1 MRKQPPA
8 KRRRKHKLGKQR
20 KSIFKISCK
29 CETKIGK
36 LLMRVFSLLSLP
48 QQTPSSAPGHTHM
61 RGLVYV
67 KIANVSVSSSSSSA
81 CHPQVDEAQFTNKKK
96 ATKNSTPSFK
106 FICANLLSHSIKSNP
121 INKHLK

>member
-20 KSIFKISCK
+20 KSIFQISCK

-48 QQTPSSAPGHTHM
+48 QNSISIFSPGAHTHA
-61 RGLVYV
+61 RISLR
-67 KIANVSVSSSSSSA
+67 
-81 CHPQVDEAQFTNKKK
+81 
-96 ATKNSTPSFK
+96 KNSKCFCFFFGFATHKWVRLSSPTK
-106 FICANLLSHSIKSNP
+106 KRLQKTQRPHLNLFAQIYFP
-121 INKHLK
+121 IA